1 MDDYDI
7 LGVPRGSGPAA
18 IKKAFRKRTKEL
30 HPDLSADNEAL
41 ERHILFIEVC
51 DAYRRL
57 SRRGARGDGEAPAA
71 PMPSAAPASPPAPT
85 PGVAGGKAMVRHA
98 DPAYAFYKNGI
109 KYFSMI
115 HPSHWNVDTDR
126 VLNTRIAGRDEDQ
139 AIIRNR
145 IVELVKLFPRAY
157 YYFGIVAH
165 EYPDSPWAFDAGEK
179 MRQIEGRTRM
189 YAKIIESFSSWNRD
203 GGEIR
208 KRYKALY
215 DKHEETKRGIGDE
228 ERKRWH
234 S

>member
-7 LGVPRGSGPAA
+7 LGIPKGSGPDA

-30 HPDLSADNEAL
+30 HPDLSSDNEAL
-41 ERHILFIEVC
+41 ERHILFIGVC

-57 SRRGARGDGEAPAA
+57 SRREARGAGEAA
-71 PMPSAAPASPPAPT
+71 PMPSAAPPPAPT
-85 PGVAGGKAMVRHA
+85 PPAAGGKAMVGHA

-115 HPSHWNVDTDR
+115 HPSHWNVETDR

-165 EYPDSPWAFDAGEK
+165 EYPDSPWAFDAAEK

-203 GGEIR
+203 GAEIR
-208 KRYKALY
+208 KEYKALY
-215 DKHEETKRGIGDE
+215 DKHEETKKGVGDE
-228 ERKRWH
+228 ERKRWRG
-234 S
+234 